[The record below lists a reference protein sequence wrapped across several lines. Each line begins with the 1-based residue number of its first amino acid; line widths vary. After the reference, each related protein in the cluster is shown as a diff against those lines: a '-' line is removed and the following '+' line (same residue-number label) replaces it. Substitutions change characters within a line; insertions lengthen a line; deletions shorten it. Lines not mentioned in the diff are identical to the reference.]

1 MPDLVSMPAARQT
14 VTMKARL
21 AAAGLMHASR
31 PSGPP
36 APDGT
41 ENVPASAR
49 VSAARSRARERVDRQ
64 RQLLRP
70 VGWVLIAIVVTAGL
84 NSHPAPGL
92 SGVRLGVS
100 LALAGYAVAVA
111 ATVAVAWARRGYLF
125 QVLLIGL
132 IGGCGVALAALQPH
146 GPAEIAASVGVWI
159 AAVRLPLRPAIVAT
173 VLITGAL
180 AVTIALTQQPA
191 AQPALAATLLC
202 LLLAMTGQF
211 IRRGRES
218 QDRTEL
224 LMAQLQDARE
234 AEAAAAALAERS
246 RIAGELHDVLAHAL
260 SGLAIQLQGARKLA
274 DREAASS
281 ALRAALERSADLAKE
296 GLADARQ
303 AVGALRGDRL
313 PTVDQV
319 GALVEDFRRDTGAEA
334 TLRIDGTPPPAAR
347 RREPGAIPRRSGG
360 AHQRHPLRAGHLGG
374 RDRALRT
381 GPDDSRGR
389 GSRAAD
395 WVTGA
400 GGTGC
405 ARGGRRPRAG
415 GSRQRS
421 HRESTA
427 RRGRRR
433 ARAHGD
439 AGAGNPGGRQRAGR
453 AHRRRVARGTGG
465 PRVTT
470 APPGRIRVL
479 IADDQRVVRDGLSM
493 LVSLIDEV
501 EVVGL
506 ASDGTEAVRLAEEH
520 RPDVILMDLRM
531 PGVDGATATAEVRQ
545 RLPGTQVLVLTTY
558 ADEAAILAALRAGAL
573 GYLTKDASAE
583 QIEAAVRAVHAGQ
596 THLDPAVQARLVAT
610 VTGRGP
616 APGPASDQAGHGG
629 PPPAGLTSRE
639 AEVLTLLASGLSN
652 AEIAQRLFLSNATV
666 KTHINRI
673 FAKTGARDRAQAVR
687 FAYQHGLAT
696 PAP

>member
-14 VTMKARL
+14 VSMKARL
-21 AAAGLMHASR
+21 AAAGLRHAPR

-36 APDGT
+36 PPDGT

-92 SGVRLGVS
+92 SGARLGVS

-191 AQPALAATLLC
+191 AQSALAATLLC
-202 LLLAMTGQF
+202 LLLAVTGQF

-274 DREAASS
+274 DREVASS
-281 ALRAALERSADLAKE
+281 ALRAALERSADLARE

-319 GALVEDFRRDTGAEA
+319 GALVEDFRRNTGAEA
-334 TLRIDGTPPPAAR
+334 TLRIDGTPRPLPADSSLALFRGAQEALTNITRYAPGTSVAVTVRYAPDRTTLAVADHTRTAGPPVAAAPDA
-347 RREPGAIPRRSGG
+347 PG
-360 AHQRHPLRAGHLGG
+360 
-374 RDRALRT
+374 T
-381 GPDDSRGR
+381 
-389 GSRAAD
+389 AD
-395 WVTGA
+395 ESAPGA
-400 GGTGC
+400 GG
-405 ARGGRRPRAG
+405 AAPGGNPLLAEAGGGHGLTAMRERATRAG
-415 GSRQRS
+415 GS
-421 HRESTA
+421 
-427 RRGRRR
+427 
-433 ARAHGD
+433 ARAGPTAD
-439 AGAGNPGGRQRAGR
+439 GWLVELEVPG
-453 AHRRRVARGTGG
+453 
-465 PRVTT
+465 
-470 APPGRIRVL
+470 
-479 IADDQRVVRDGLSM
+479 
-493 LVSLIDEV
+493 
-501 EVVGL
+501 
-506 ASDGTEAVRLAEEH
+506 
-520 RPDVILMDLRM
+520 
-531 PGVDGATATAEVRQ
+531 
-545 RLPGTQVLVLTTY
+545 
-558 ADEAAILAALRAGAL
+558 
-573 GYLTKDASAE
+573 
-583 QIEAAVRAVHAGQ
+583 
-596 THLDPAVQARLVAT
+596 
-610 VTGRGP
+610 
-616 APGPASDQAGHGG
+616 
-629 PPPAGLTSRE
+629 
-639 AEVLTLLASGLSN
+639 
-652 AEIAQRLFLSNATV
+652 
-666 KTHINRI
+666 
-673 FAKTGARDRAQAVR
+673 
-687 FAYQHGLAT
+687 
-696 PAP
+696 